1 MKILVMVLESIIKPL
16 TAVKKPWELFFYGL
30 FIASVGLFLGYWIF
44 RDKADLVMIFLTTFA
59 CIPLMF
65 HAIRHEERQDIILD
79 EEKTMLK
86 RHGRVLLFYTFL
98 FLGITVAFVLWYV
111 ALPTEM
117 SQTLFRQ
124 QLTTIAQINSP
135 VSGQVTGQA
144 TTTSLFNRIFFNNI
158 KVLIFCILF
167 AFFYGAGAIFILT
180 WNASVVAAAIG
191 NLIKLGLAKY
201 AAVGGLAKM
210 AAVTQTVSYSFS
222 RYLFHG
228 VPEMVAYMVAGLAGG
243 IISVAVINHDFRT
256 DAFQKIVMD
265 ASSLLMIAIG
275 ILFLAAVMESYL
287 TPVLF

>member
-1 MKILVMVLESIIKPL
+1 MVLESMIRPI

-30 FIASVGLFLGYWIF
+30 IIASIGLFLGYWIF

-65 HAIRHEERQDIILD
+65 HAIRHEEKNAATL
-79 EEKTMLK
+79 EKETSMLK
-86 RHGRVLLFYTFL
+86 RHSRVLLFYTFL
-98 FLGITVAFVLWYV
+98 FLGVMVAFVIWYV
-111 ALPTEM
+111 VLPSDM
-117 SQTLFRQ
+117 SQTVFRQ
-124 QLTTIAQINSP
+124 QITTIAQINSP
-135 VSGQVTGQA
+135 VQAHVVGNA

-167 AFFYGAGAIFILT
+167 AFFYGAGAIFILV
-180 WNASVVAAAIG
+180 WNASVVAAATG

-201 AAVGGLAKM
+201 AGASGLTKM

-222 RYLFHG
+222 RYMFHG
-228 VPEMVAYMVAGLAGG
+228 IPEMVAYMVAGLAGG

-256 DAFQKIVMD
+256 DNFQKIILD
-265 ASSLLMIAIG
+265 ASTLLIIAMA
-275 ILFLAAVMESYL
+275 ILFMAAVVESYV